1 MDFVSS
7 SEHLCYVR
15 CNFCNTVL
23 AVGIPC
29 KPLLDTVT
37 VKCGHCSNL
46 SFLSTRP
53 PLQGQCLDHQMGFQ
67 GFCSDYR
74 KGQSSSSSSST
85 PGEQMSPRAPF
96 VVKPPE
102 KKHRLPSAYNR
113 FMKEEIQRIKEANP
127 EIPHREAFSTAAK
140 NWARYVPHAPAG
152 SISGSNKNAEEIPQA
167 LVVMSITDPNDPEWN
182 PDTGATSHM
191 TNNPG
196 ILRSISPYTGSDKIV
211 VGNGNALPISR
222 IGSTIL
228 PTSYGKLTVETVLF
242 TSDGFVIKDQQSG
255 QILAK
260 GTRDGGFYTLTGST
274 TNKAFYSS
282 RQRKTLED
290 LWH

>member
-1 MDFVSS
+1 MNLEEKVTMDLVPP

-29 KPLLDTVT
+29 KRLLDTVT

-53 PLQGQCLDHQMGFQ
+53 PLQGQCLDHPLTLQKKQ
-67 GFCSDYR
+67 GFFSDLR

-85 PGEQMSPRAPF
+85 SSEPLSPKAPF

-113 FMKEEIQRIKEANP
+113 FMKEEIQRIKAANP

-140 NWARYVPHAPAG
+140 NWARYIPNSAG
-152 SISGSNKNAEEIPQA
+152 GSVSGSNN
-167 LVVMSITDPNDPEWN
+167 ND
-182 PDTGATSHM
+182 
-191 TNNPG
+191 
-196 ILRSISPYTGSDKIV
+196 
-211 VGNGNALPISR
+211 
-222 IGSTIL
+222 
-228 PTSYGKLTVETVLF
+228 
-242 TSDGFVIKDQQSG
+242 
-255 QILAK
+255 
-260 GTRDGGFYTLTGST
+260 
-274 TNKAFYSS
+274 
-282 RQRKTLED
+282 
-290 LWH
+290 

>member
-1 MDFVSS
+1 MNLEEKVTMDLVPP

-29 KPLLDTVT
+29 KRLLDTVT

-53 PLQGQCLDHQMGFQ
+53 PLQGQCLDHQLTLQSF
-67 GFCSDYR
+67 FSDLK

-85 PGEQMSPRAPF
+85 SSEPLSPKAPF

-113 FMKEEIQRIKEANP
+113 FMKEEIQRIKAANP

-140 NWARYVPHAPAG
+140 NWARYIPNSTAG
-152 SISGSNKNAEEIPQA
+152 SVSGSSCNTVSKSSLPRHIFLDINKSWGFISGLS
-167 LVVMSITDPNDPEWN
+167 
-182 PDTGATSHM
+182 
-191 TNNPG
+191 
-196 ILRSISPYTGSDKIV
+196 
-211 VGNGNALPISR
+211 
-222 IGSTIL
+222 
-228 PTSYGKLTVETVLF
+228 
-242 TSDGFVIKDQQSG
+242 
-255 QILAK
+255 
-260 GTRDGGFYTLTGST
+260 
-274 TNKAFYSS
+274 
-282 RQRKTLED
+282 
-290 LWH
+290 